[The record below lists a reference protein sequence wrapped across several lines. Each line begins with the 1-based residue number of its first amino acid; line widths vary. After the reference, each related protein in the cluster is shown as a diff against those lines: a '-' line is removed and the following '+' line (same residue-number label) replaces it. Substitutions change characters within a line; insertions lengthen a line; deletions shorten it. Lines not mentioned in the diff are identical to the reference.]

1 MHIQN
6 CSSKSL
12 LISLILHFICQNF
25 EICYLNV
32 TSIMS
37 SWLLLSYQIYRVI
50 IMGFFLFVC
59 FWTFCFALS
68 FSFFVFF
75 FFSFSTLVFDLLF
88 SQEQATTTDCSPAFW
103 GRLPSHVVK
112 CHLFTQKAH
121 YSVSFTSITDLSAC
135 LPGICILEGH
145 IALSIPC
152 TIVNQEMCVLL
163 LGLCSLSFAFT
174 GRF

>member
-1 MHIQN
+1 MGGHKNFLTEPSFIYFKIIKKKKQTITAAMHIQN

-75 FFSFSTLVFDLLF
+75 FFSFSTLVFDLFCSHRSRPPPLTAPQH
-88 SQEQATTTDCSPAFW
+88 SGADCLVMLWSATSSPRRPTTVWALPASLIC
-103 GRLPSHVVK
+103 LP
-112 CHLFTQKAH
+112 
-121 YSVSFTSITDLSAC
+121 AC
-135 LPGICILEGH
+135 LE
-145 IALSIPC
+145 
-152 TIVNQEMCVLL
+152 
-163 LGLCSLSFAFT
+163 FAY
-174 GRF
+174 